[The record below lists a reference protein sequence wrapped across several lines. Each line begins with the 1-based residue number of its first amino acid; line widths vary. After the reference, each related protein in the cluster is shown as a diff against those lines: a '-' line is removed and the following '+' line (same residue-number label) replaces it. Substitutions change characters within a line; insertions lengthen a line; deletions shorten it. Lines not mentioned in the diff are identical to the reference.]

1 MIEITIFVNNNRCI
15 GIESKGHAGY
25 GAHGNDIVC
34 AAVSALTI
42 NTLNSIE
49 TFTED
54 DFEGGQDDGYLE
66 FHLTQPVSDRA
77 QLLLDSLVLGLREIR
92 KNYGNKFIEITT
104 KEV

>member
-1 MIEITIFVNNNRCI
+1 MVEITVFVNNNKCI

-25 GAHGNDIVC
+25 AAHGNDIVC
-34 AAVSALTI
+34 AAVSVLMI

-66 FHLTQPVSDRA
+66 FRLAQPVSDRA
-77 QLLLDSLVLGLREIR
+77 QLLLDSLVLGLQEIQ
-92 KNYGNKFIEITT
+92 KNYGNMYLEITT